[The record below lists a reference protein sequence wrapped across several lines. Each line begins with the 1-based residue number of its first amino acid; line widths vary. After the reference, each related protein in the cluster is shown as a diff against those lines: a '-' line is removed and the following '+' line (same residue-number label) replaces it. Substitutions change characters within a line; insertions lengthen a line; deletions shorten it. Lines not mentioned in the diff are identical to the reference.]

1 MKSDS
6 LLPSDASIGRGLQAQ
21 SPLDR
26 TNTDAIP
33 AELAAKQP
41 SIGTPTHVGKPP
53 TATRSGWHYTFSSL
67 ANRDYRFLWLGTF
80 FLMASFQMQG
90 IAQGYLVYQ
99 ITGSAKILGLVSA
112 AAAVTML
119 ALALVG
125 GAIADRVDRKRL
137 IQLCQ
142 GTTTL
147 LALVVAVAIVT
158 GALIWQHLLVIAMLQ
173 GVVWSFN
180 GPARQ
185 ALIPHVVERRRIG
198 NAIALISLGMSAP
211 ALVAPAVAGL
221 LYALAGPEAVYY
233 AATGLGVLAVG
244 CTTLIRTTAPATR
257 ATKTG
262 VTADIKAGLGYLWTD
277 QQVRILLAV
286 GISFMLLASPILFLL
301 PVLVV
306 DVYQREAEALGL
318 LVSMIGLGG
327 LTGTILVASLGEGR
341 RGLLLIGFGLAT
353 GIGLIL
359 TASIPVYLVGVGIM
373 AIVGLGEAGLWS
385 LVQVLVMSR
394 VKDEY
399 RGRVMSLIMMSFGL
413 MPLAIVPA
421 GVLADLVGAQIV
433 IGVMGGTL
441 LTVATLAALTQ
452 RSLRGMR

>member
-6 LLPSDASIGRGLQAQ
+6 VLPSNASIGRGFQAQ

-33 AELAAKQP
+33 AEPAAKQP

-53 TATRSGWHYTFSSL
+53 TSTRSGWHYTFSSL

-112 AAAVTML
+112 AAAITML

-158 GALIWQHLLVIAMLQ
+158 GALIWQHLLVVAMLQ

-233 AATGLGVLAVG
+233 G
-244 CTTLIRTTAPATR
+244 P
-257 ATKTG
+257 
-262 VTADIKAGLGYLWTD
+262 
-277 QQVRILLAV
+277 QV
-286 GISFMLLASPILFLL
+286 
-301 PVLVV
+301 
-306 DVYQREAEALGL
+306 
-318 LVSMIGLGG
+318 
-327 LTGTILVASLGEGR
+327 
-341 RGLLLIGFGLAT
+341 
-353 GIGLIL
+353 
-359 TASIPVYLVGVGIM
+359 
-373 AIVGLGEAGLWS
+373 
-385 LVQVLVMSR
+385 
-394 VKDEY
+394 
-399 RGRVMSLIMMSFGL
+399 
-413 MPLAIVPA
+413 
-421 GVLADLVGAQIV
+421 
-433 IGVMGGTL
+433 
-441 LTVATLAALTQ
+441 
-452 RSLRGMR
+452 